1 MGKLSASSQ
10 DYLEAILE
18 LSLQDDKVRSVD
30 IAQKLNVSRASVN
43 KAIGV
48 LKQAGYIM
56 QERYSDIYLTE
67 SGRQAALDVKE
78 RHIALKSFL
87 VNSLG
92 VSELTAEKDACKMEH
107 IISDESFHAI
117 KEHVS
122 AMEKMRP
129 AD

>member
-107 IISDESFHAI
+107 S
-117 KEHVS
+117 VS
-122 AMEKMRP
+122 AETLEKLKSFMNEI
-129 AD
+129 

>member
-78 RHIALKSFL
+78 RHSALKSFL

-107 IISDESFHAI
+107 S
-117 KEHVS
+117 VS
-122 AMEKMRP
+122 AETLEKLKSFMNEF
-129 AD
+129 

>member
-67 SGRQAALDVKE
+67 SGRRAALDVKE

-92 VSELTAEKDACKMEH
+92 VSELTAEEDACKMEH
-107 IISDESFHAI
+107 S
-117 KEHVS
+117 VS
-122 AMEKMRP
+122 AETLEKLKSFMNEI
-129 AD
+129 

>member
-56 QERYSDIYLTE
+56 QERYSDIYLYRERKTGC
-67 SGRQAALDVKE
+67 SGRKGTTHCLE
-78 RHIALKSFL
+78 EFL
-87 VNSLG
+87 GKFARSQRTYGGEKCVQNGAQRQRRNS
-92 VSELTAEKDACKMEH
+92 
-107 IISDESFHAI
+107 
-117 KEHVS
+117 
-122 AMEKMRP
+122 
-129 AD
+129 

>member
-1 MGKLSASSQ
+1 MGQLSASSQ

-56 QERYSDIYLTE
+56 
-67 SGRQAALDVKE
+67 
-78 RHIALKSFL
+78 
-87 VNSLG
+87 
-92 VSELTAEKDACKMEH
+92 
-107 IISDESFHAI
+107 
-117 KEHVS
+117 
-122 AMEKMRP
+122 
-129 AD
+129 

>member
-48 LKQAGYIM
+48 LKQAGYKMCIRDRHRHGHIR
-56 QERYSDIYLTE
+56 QDRNHNKGLSDDKRI
-67 SGRQAALDVKE
+67 QAAG
-78 RHIALKSFL
+78 RLKL
-87 VNSLG
+87 
-92 VSELTAEKDACKMEH
+92 
-107 IISDESFHAI
+107 
-117 KEHVS
+117 
-122 AMEKMRP
+122 
-129 AD
+129 